1 MTVSELCSF
10 IRNPKHQEVILH
22 VSESVDDEIVFKDSA
37 YWAMCSDFANC
48 EVFDFGPVN
57 YNYATVIDIHI
68 IREGL

>member
-1 MTVSELCSF
+1 MTVLELCSF

-37 YWAMCSDFANC
+37 YCSDFANC

-68 IREGL
+68 IREVL